1 MSQQMF
7 RWCLRLRKA
16 VFFSFIFILML
27 LSACS
32 ADYTMPRTQPF
43 IVPNAQPA
51 AQGAQPAQ
59 GEPAAQ
65 EVQPSPAD
73 ECEFDSDCGFGKR
86 CDYPL
91 CKPCQPGMPC
101 HCPKICMVVTKEG
114 GLREAK

>member
-1 MSQQMF
+1 
-7 RWCLRLRKA
+7 LRERL
-16 VFFSFIFILML
+16 FFSFIFILML

-32 ADYTMPRTQPF
+32 TQQATQPF

-51 AQGAQPAQ
+51 AQAAQPSQ

-73 ECEFDSDCGFGKR
+73 ECEFDYDCGFGKR

-91 CKPCQPGMPC
+91 CKPCPQVGQC

-114 GLREAK
+114 ELRDVQK